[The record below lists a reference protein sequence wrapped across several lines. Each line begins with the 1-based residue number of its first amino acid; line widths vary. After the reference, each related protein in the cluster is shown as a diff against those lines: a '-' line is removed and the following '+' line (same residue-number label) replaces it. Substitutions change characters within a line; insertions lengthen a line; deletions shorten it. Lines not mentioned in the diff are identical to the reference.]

1 LTVSQVFSIS
11 DTSCDPNNTI
21 IDVLEEKGNFQIL
34 LAALDATGWD
44 EALRTAASP
53 FTLFVSNDD
62 AFALLGSGGIA
73 ALLDNLDVLADILLY
88 HVVED
93 DARSVDLVDGSI
105 PTLNTD
111 EIHVDLRSSGNIV
124 RNGNTWV
131 LGDPS

>member
-1 LTVSQVFSIS
+1 VITTTRSSTCWKRKENS
-11 DTSCDPNNTI
+11 
-21 IDVLEEKGNFQIL
+21 KIL

-44 EALRTAASP
+44 EALRTAAGP
-53 FTLFVSNDD
+53 FTLFVPNDD

-93 DARSVDLVDGSI
+93 DVRSVDLTAGSI

-111 EIHVDLRSSGNIV
+111 EIHVDKRSSGNIF